1 MEYSLSDLTKITGA
15 KRRSVQFWA
24 ECGAILANKE
34 TERAGTG
41 THRRFSRDEAV
52 IACVL
57 AYFAQM
63 HVELPQL
70 TDIGAKLRNQLLP
83 TIRDSVEMAITDE
96 MVVYL
101 IVQDK
106 PDGVKMYAVGCRRD
120 DPEEKQADVDLTIGR
135 LATEHLHQP
144 DSGAV
149 ILLLN
154 THLARLR

>member
-41 THRRFSRDEAV
+41 THRRFSRDEAI
-52 IACVL
+52 IACVI

-70 TDIGAKLRNQLLP
+70 TDLAAKFRSMLP
-83 TIRDSVEMAITDE
+83 GIRDAVDMAISDE
-96 MVVYL
+96 MIVFLV
-101 IVQDK
+101 VQDGTK
-106 PDGVKMYAVGCRRD
+106 VKMYAVGCRRD
-120 DPEEKQADVDLTIGR
+120 DPEEKHFDVKQTVGR
-135 LATEHLHQP
+135 LSTEHLHEP
-144 DSGAV
+144 DSGA
-149 ILLLN
+149 ITLLLN
-154 THLARLR
+154 THLRALR

>member
-1 MEYSLSDLTKITGA
+1 MEYSLSDLTKMTGA

-41 THRRFSRDEAV
+41 THRRFSRDEAI
-52 IACVL
+52 IACVI

-70 TDIGAKLRNQLLP
+70 TDLAAKFRSMLP
-83 TIRDSVEMAITDE
+83 GIRDSVEKAITNE

-101 IVQDK
+101 IVQDRAE
-106 PDGVKMYAVGCRRD
+106 DVKMYAVGCNRD
-120 DPEEKQADVDLTIGR
+120 DPEDKQVEIDQTIGR
-135 LATEHLHQP
+135 LATEHLHEA
-144 DSGAV
+144 DSGAI

-154 THLARLR
+154 THLVALS

>member
-41 THRRFSRDEAV
+41 THRRFSRDEAI
-52 IACVL
+52 IACVI

-63 HVELPQL
+63 HLELPQL
-70 TDIGAKLRNQLLP
+70 TDLAAKFRSMLP
-83 TIRDSVEMAITDE
+83 GIKDAVDMAISDEMIVFLVVQDRADSVRMHAI
-96 MVVYL
+96 
-101 IVQDK
+101 
-106 PDGVKMYAVGCRRD
+106 GCRRD
-120 DPEEKQADVDLTIGR
+120 DPEEKHFDVKQTVGR
-135 LATEHLHQP
+135 LSTEHLHEP
-144 DSGAV
+144 DSGTI

-154 THLARLR
+154 THLVALR